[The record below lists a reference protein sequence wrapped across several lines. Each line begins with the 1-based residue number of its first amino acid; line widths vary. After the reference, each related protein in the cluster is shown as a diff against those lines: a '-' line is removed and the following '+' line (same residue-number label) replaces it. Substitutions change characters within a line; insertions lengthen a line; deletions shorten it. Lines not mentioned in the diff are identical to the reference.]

1 MTLIEEL
8 SNQFIPIVVLIAF
21 GWYISHF
28 AKAIIPRLLFICF
41 GLYFAIL
48 GKTEFDHLIGLGFL
62 LPHVKFFFEWI
73 RDIFYG
79 FKRGTLDI
87 YYSFLTIYYK
97 TRNVFIK
104 AYRFF
109 SGKKSRK
116 QQKSTGNDYYQKQDH
131 RDYEDF
137 GQSSNNG
144 QRKQQR
150 QEQREQENYSQQDN
164 DSNYEKSNQKK
175 NNQDSFS
182 SYQEEVIEDEI
193 SAEYK
198 QFFSSSYY
206 EVLGVIPDDDFDT
219 IKKKF
224 RKLQR
229 QYHPD
234 LNMDKSEFYTKI
246 SQNLNKAYE
255 YFQKIHS
262 V

>member
-1 MTLIEEL
+1 MTIIEEL
-8 SNQFIPIVVLIAF
+8 SNQFIPIVVLVAF

-28 AKAIIPRLLFICF
+28 AKATIPRLLFICF
-41 GLYFAIL
+41 GLYFTIL
-48 GKTEFDHLIGLGFL
+48 GKTEFDHLIGLGFV
-62 LPHVKFFFEWI
+62 LPHVKFFFAWI
-73 RDIFYG
+73 IDIFDG

-97 TRNVFIK
+97 TRNIFIK

-109 SGKKSRK
+109 SGKKYRK
-116 QQKSTGNDYYQKQDH
+116 QQKSTGNDYYEKQDYK
-131 RDYEDF
+131 DYEDF
-137 GQSSNNG
+137 GQSSNNR

-150 QEQREQENYSQQDN
+150 QEQREEEKYSH
-164 DSNYEKSNQKK
+164 
-175 NNQDSFS
+175 QDSDN
-182 SYQEEVIEDEI
+182 SYQEEIIEEDI
-193 SAEYK
+193 ASEYQ

-206 EVLGVIPDDDFDT
+206 EVLGVTPDDDFDT

>member
-1 MTLIEEL
+1 M
-8 SNQFIPIVVLIAF
+8 Q
-21 GWYISHF
+21 
-28 AKAIIPRLLFICF
+28 IIF
-41 GLYFAIL
+41 GLYFAIS
-48 GKTEFDHLIGLGFL
+48 GRTEFDHLVGLGFV
-62 LPHVKFFFEWI
+62 LPHVKFFFAWI
-73 RDIFYG
+73 IGIFDG
-79 FKRGTLDI
+79 FKRDTLDF

-97 TRNVFIK
+97 TRNLFIK

-109 SGKKSRK
+109 SGKKYHK
-116 QQKSTGNDYYQKQDH
+116 HQKSTGNDYYQKQDN

-137 GQSSNNG
+137 GQSSNNR
-144 QRKQQR
+144 QRKQQK
-150 QEQREQENYSQQDN
+150 QEQGKQKNYSQQDN
-164 DSNYEKSNQKK
+164 DANYKKSNQKK
-175 NNQDSFS
+175 NNQDSYS
-182 SYQEEVIEDEI
+182 SYQEEVVADEI
-193 SAEYK
+193 SSKHK

-206 EVLGVIPDDDFDT
+206 EVLGVTPNDDFGT

-234 LNMDKSEFYTKI
+234 YNMDKSEFYTKI